1 MPLPRKSESED
12 NIEFIGT
19 FPTWY
24 EAGVGSGWIVGIIA
38 TVHVLFSHT
47 AVGAALFFTYLATV
61 AYRNDRP
68 ELLTYIKKYGLFLLI
83 FSYVLGSIT
92 GPGIWYSTTVASPR
106 GISALIHNFVWGWSA
121 EWVFFVIEVVGVYA
135 MIYLIGKIDL
145 KSYVKIAWIFG
156 GASLSTMLVIVG
168 ILSFM
173 MWPGHESYA
182 AQGGFLRAYYGPNQF
197 AQLFMRAS
205 FMFTITAVVGGVIVS
220 GMDTDALKREMA
232 RKLAILGIVSATAGF
247 LGLNWYMNT
256 LPEYADLIKENRL
269 PERFGPSMAITLAL
283 TVGYFLLTF
292 IRPKVLVP
300 AFAGTMTV
308 VILVFGLWPEETAR
322 EAMRKPYIA
331 GQYMYSNQVVAKDVP
346 GLGIKSEVPVIAE
359 HGILASLPFLPD
371 DLRTVTPDNAY
382 EVGHAIALTLCSNCH
397 SLSETGMRPIRNYYG
412 DVTDVA
418 AIRDYSKAAMAT
430 GATIYMPAMPLK
442 DNEWEA
448 LAVYLAAL
456 EDDTVPASYAAA
468 KRAELDVAA
477 LEPQA
482 EGQN

>member
-1 MPLPRKSESED
+1 MDFVGL
-12 NIEFIGT
+12 

-47 AVGAALFFTYLATV
+47 AVGAALFFTYLATT

-68 ELLTYIKKYGLFLLI
+68 ELLTYIKKYGLFLLV

-121 EWVFFVIEVVGVYA
+121 EWVFFVIEVVGVYV
-135 MIYLIGKIDL
+135 MVYMVDKIDL
-145 KSYVKIAWIFG
+145 RSYVKVAWIFG
-156 GASLSTMLVIVG
+156 GASLTTMLIIVG

-173 MWPGHESYA
+173 MWPGSESYA
-182 AQGGFLRAYYGPNQF
+182 TDGGFLNGYYGPNQF
-197 AQLFMRAS
+197 AQLFMRLS
-205 FMFTITAVVGGVIVS
+205 FMFTMTAVVGGIVVG

-232 RKLAILGIVSATAGF
+232 RKLAILGLVSAAAGF
-247 LGLNWYMNT
+247 GLLNWYMST
-256 LPEYADLIKENRL
+256 LPDYADLMLANRL
-269 PERFGPSMAITLAL
+269 PERFGPSIAITLAV
-283 TVGYFLLTF
+283 TAGYFLLTLVQP
-292 IRPKVLVP
+292 RVVVP

-322 EAMRKPYIA
+322 ESLRKPFVA
-331 GQYMYSNQVVAKDVP
+331 GQYVYSNQVIAADVP
-346 GLGIKSEVPVIAE
+346 GMGIESELPIIEA
-359 HGILASLPFLPD
+359 HGILATHAFLPD
-371 DLRTVTPDNAY
+371 DLRELTPENAY
-382 EVGHAIALTLCSNCH
+382 EVGEAVALTMCSNCH
-397 SLSETGMRPIRNYYG
+397 SLSETGMRPIRDYYG

-418 AIRDYSKAAMAT
+418 AIRDYNKAALAT

-442 DNEWEA
+442 DDEWEA

-456 EDDTVPASYAAA
+456 EDENVPAEYAAA
-468 KRAELDVAA
+468 KRAEGFKIT
-477 LEPQA
+477 QNA
-482 EGQN
+482 EGGSN